1 MSKVLLGLVLTY
13 FLSYPI
19 YGSSKITADNAQ
31 ELVQK
36 SMQET
41 NFPIELNANV
51 LSQLNKFLANQ
62 AKKDFMRKL
71 IEKKKQYDEIFAEYI
86 KKYNVPSEI
95 LAIAL
100 VESGFENHK
109 VKNKSTRPAGI
120 WQFVPMTARSYG
132 LKVNSKNDEREDV
145 SKSSEAA
152 IQLLNDLNQRFG
164 DWRLAIIA
172 YNTGAERLNKAMK
185 KTGSR
190 DAWELSKLKFKGD
203 PNYLAKVMA
212 GVILLKNP
220 HILN

>member
-13 FLSYPI
+13 FLASPS
-19 YGSSKITADNAQ
+19 YGSSTIKKDH
-31 ELVQK
+31 VQK
-36 SMQET
+36 LVKDSLEET
-41 NFPIELNANV
+41 NFPVELNQSV
-51 LSQLNKFLANQ
+51 LFQLNRYLVNKT
-62 AKKDFMRKL
+62 KKDFMRKL
-71 IEKKKQYDEIFAEYI
+71 LEKKKQYDEIFGEYI

-95 LAIAL
+95 LAVAL

-120 WQFVPMTARSYG
+120 WQFVPMTAKSYG
-132 LKVNSKNDEREDV
+132 LKVNAKNDEREDV

-172 YNTGAERLNKAMK
+172 YNTGAERLSKAIK

-220 HILN
+220 EILN